1 MRNRRSDGSGFEDL
15 ASSYLEAKGYRI
27 LARNVYILRK
37 EVDIVAADGD
47 TIVFIE
53 VKGRRSTAF
62 GFPAE
67 AVGVRKQRH
76 LVRLAEAYL
85 RREGLWNRACRFDV
99 VGVTLDSHGAPLFDH
114 VENAFGA

>member
-1 MRNRRSDGSGFEDL
+1 LRNRRLDGGGFEDL

-27 LARNVYILRK
+27 LARNLHILRK

-62 GFPAE
+62 GLPAE
-67 AVGVRKQRH
+67 AVGVRKQQH
-76 LVRLAEAYL
+76 LLRLAGAYL
-85 RREGLWNRACRFDV
+85 RREGLWDKACRFDV
-99 VGVTLDSHGAPLFDH
+99 VGVTLDSQGGPLFDH
-114 VENAFGA
+114 IENAFGA